1 MTDFEKQLYEQIKD
15 CKIEKVNINY
25 EGKKTKITFDIIN
38 EIPELN
44 ERITLE
50 NASYEFVKT
59 IVMIAR
65 GNK

>member
-1 MTDFEKQLYEQIKD
+1 MTNVEKQLYEQIKD
-15 CKIEKVNINY
+15 CKIENINY
-25 EGKKTKITFDIIN
+25 EGEGTKITFDIIN

-50 NASYEFVKT
+50 NASYEFVKA

-65 GNK
+65 GK

>member
-1 MTDFEKQLYEQIKD
+1 MTNVEKQLYEQIKD
-15 CKIEKVNINY
+15 CKIEKININY
-25 EGKKTKITFDIIN
+25 EGEGTKITFDIIN

-50 NASYEFVKT
+50 NASYEFVKA

-65 GNK
+65 GDK